1 MNTTIR
7 PSEHLRAML
16 DAPSTTE
23 REVHAFLKK
32 HKDIVVGAFAT
43 SWNYTNA
50 FAEVQL
56 GADLRVDFLVLCAN
70 SGQWIVHLV
79 ELKSPSASL
88 YTFKGEKSKELLL
101 VERQLAQRLEWR
113 RTNEQAFR
121 EALAKRVSA
130 ETAAQCS
137 NASVHT
143 RARSELRDPHT
154 YISHHT
160 HCLIGRSS
168 SLSDR
173 ERELRR
179 QDDQV
184 HAWGSPEVV
193 TYDRLLRSA
202 SRGEPYVTPNPSI
215 EGTLSGLR
223 PPSAPHVKR

>member
-1 MNTTIR
+1 MAQRSVSCGKLAANIKVGLMGIR
-7 PSEHLRAML
+7 MRLSEQLRAML

-23 REVHAFLKK
+23 REIHAFLKK

-70 SGQWIVHLV
+70 SGQWIAHLI

-88 YTFKGEKSKELLL
+88 YTSKGEKSKELLL

-121 EALAKRVSA
+121 EALVKRISA

-137 NASVHT
+137 NASVHS
-143 RARSELRDPHT
+143 RAKSELRDPHT

-160 HCLIGRSS
+160 HCLIGRASA
-168 SLSDR
+168 LTDR

-184 HAWGSPEVV
+184 HAWGSPDVV

-202 SRGEPYVTPNPSI
+202 SRGE
-215 EGTLSGLR
+215 
-223 PPSAPHVKR
+223 SA